1 MEVKRM
7 NRPETTRGAPILA
20 VAPPQHRENFAT
32 VAPLK
37 RIQSGKFVVS
47 KSQLLNIRG
56 GKEFVMKLWNL
67 VALSL
72 VALAVAG
79 CNGGARLPDPRLSA
93 RDAEF
98 LALAPK
104 AQISSEFERYL
115 VDYKSNEPV
124 GSIVVNSHA
133 HYLYYIMPG
142 GKAVRYGVATGQD
155 AMGWTGRA
163 YVGAMQE
170 WPRWIPPKD
179 MLERW
184 PHLQPTADAGGLPGG
199 PDNPLGSRALYLY
212 QDGKDTLYRIHG
224 TNEPEK
230 IGQGVSSGCIRMRDI
245 DAIDLYNRVKVGTK
259 VVVI

>member
-1 MEVKRM
+1 MKAKWFLVLALG
-7 NRPETTRGAPILA
+7 GAFL
-20 VAPPQHRENFAT
+20 
-32 VAPLK
+32 
-37 RIQSGKFVVS
+37 
-47 KSQLLNIRG
+47 
-56 GKEFVMKLWNL
+56 
-67 VALSL
+67 
-72 VALAVAG
+72 AG
-79 CNGGARLPDPRLSA
+79 CNGVRTPDPTVTG

-104 AQISSEFERYL
+104 ASIPSEFERYQ
-115 VDYKSNEPV
+115 VEYKTSEPV
-124 GSIVVNSHA
+124 GSIIVDSRNHF
-133 HYLYYIMPG
+133 LYYILPG

-170 WPRWIPPKD
+170 WPRWMPPKD

-199 PDNPLGSRALYLY
+199 PDNPLGSRALYLFY
-212 QDGKDTLYRIHG
+212 PDGKDSLYRIHG

-259 VVVI
+259 VLVI